1 MNRPFRAIR
10 LLPGIALAA
19 CAAAVVAQQPDRPKS
34 SASRPAPSQAAAF
47 ERYLHLVKLRW
58 DAMWLYIDSR
68 GLPDH
73 KMMIDITAWQ
83 QQVPLPQD
91 YTGDNAWQVPLRPTP
106 AAEPK
111 SAKTGFFR
119 GAIAIAVNG
128 VPIFNPIKNDGKTDT
143 FLAGELDMFGG
154 HAGRADDYHYHIAPV
169 FLNEGDPSRPIA
181 FALDGYPIY
190 GYDEPDGSPCRPL
203 DEWNGHD
210 DPKIGYH
217 YHATREYPYLN
228 GGFRGVV
235 REEGGQVEPQPHEH
249 PIRPATAPLRGAT
262 VTEFERSEDGKTIT
276 VTYDQ
281 RGRTGTVRYTQLPD
295 GAVRFVFTTPDGT
308 TTEQTYRRDT
318 RGKGG
323 GGKAA
328 TAPDNSPKRD
338 AAPAAGEAERQPWL
352 AAHFAEL
359 DADRDGILTAAEV
372 DAECARTLSGYD
384 KDGNGRVTPSERN
397 APGAGRSAMGG
408 FVKQHWQEVDAD
420 GDDVV
425 TGAEILATA
434 RRMFE
439 RADAD
444 RDGRVT
450 ATEAQGRSGG
460 GDGGKSGQQRGG
472 VVPGRGYAVL
482 EQGFQTEVPEH
493 PYDAILVNPTANSIA
508 VSIVSYRHG
517 DAYVEYGIAGRT
529 QLRSDV
535 LHVHQGLPARFDLRG
550 LKADTEYGW
559 RFCFKPEG
567 GNEFELGEPY
577 TFRTARGPDAAFSFT
592 VTADSHLDEGVS
604 TAVYAQTL
612 ANARAARPDFHVD
625 LGDTFMTD
633 KRREFRDAA
642 PQYMAQ
648 RYWLGLLGNSVPM
661 FLALGNHDGETG
673 YGGNEIDQVA
683 GWSFAQRTMH
693 FPPPETATGPGAMYT
708 GRTSWGEDGG
718 GNWFAFHWG
727 PALCIVLDPFWN
739 TTAKSRGRGSEVEL
753 TDDSWGMT
761 LGRAQ
766 YEWLGKTL
774 ASSRAPLRFVFL
786 HHLVGG
792 RGRVARGGVEA
803 APYFE
808 WGGKNADGSDGF
820 AQRRPGWAMPIHAL
834 LVRHGVNVVFHGH
847 DHLFVTNELDGIVYQ
862 CVPQPGNA
870 RGGTRSASDYGYSGG
885 TILGSP
891 GHLRVDVEP
900 RQATVNFVRTVV
912 EGMGQSRRGGEA
924 NGEVVHRYRVTP
936 RGTK

>member
-1 MNRPFRAIR
+1 MSMQLATLVRRLASPVALTSLVALVAAQDRRAQA
-10 LLPGIALAA
+10 PD
-19 CAAAVVAQQPDRPKS
+19 AQQVPP
-34 SASRPAPSQAAAF
+34 QAKAF

-58 DAMWLYIDSR
+58 DELWLYIDSR

-73 KMMIDITAWQ
+73 EMMIDITAWQ

-91 YTGDNAWQVPLRPTP
+91 YAGSNAWQIPLRPTP
-106 AAEPK
+106 AVEPK
-111 SAKTGFFR
+111 SARTGFFR

-190 GYDEPDGSPCRPL
+190 GYDEPDGSPRRAL

-235 REEGGQVEPQPHEH
+235 REEDGQVEPQPHEH

-262 VTEFERSEDGKTIT
+262 VTEFERSDDGKTIT
-276 VTYDQ
+276 VTYEQ
-281 RGRTGTVRYTQLPD
+281 RGRVGTVRYTQLED
-295 GAVRFVFTTPDGT
+295 GAVRFVFTTPDGK
-308 TTEQTYRRDT
+308 TTEQTYRRDS
-318 RGKGG
+318 RARGG
-323 GGKAA
+323 GG
-328 TAPDNSPKRD
+328 NGGED
-338 AAPAAGEAERQPWL
+338 AGRQPWL

-359 DADRDGILTAAEV
+359 DADRDGAIARAEL
-372 DAECARTLSGYD
+372 DAECAGTLAAFDENGD
-384 KDGNGRVTPSERN
+384 GRVVPSERD

-420 GDDVV
+420 ADDVV
-425 TGAEILATA
+425 TAEEMLATA

-439 RADAD
+439 RADQD
-444 RDGRVT
+444 RDGRAT
-450 ATEAQGRSGG
+450 ASEAQGRSGG
-460 GDGGKSGQQRGG
+460 GEGRRSGPQRGG

-482 EQGFQTEVPEH
+482 EPGFQTDVPAH
-493 PYDAILVNPTANSIA
+493 AYDAILGNPTATSIA
-508 VSIVSYRHG
+508 VSVISYRHG
-517 DAYVEYGIAGRT
+517 DACLEYGVQGRPM
-529 QLRSDV
+529 LRSDV
-535 LHVHQGLPARFDLRG
+535 LHVHETLPVRFDLRR
-550 LKADTEYGW
+550 LRPDTEYAW
-559 RFCFKPEG
+559 RFLFRAEG
-567 GNEFELGEPY
+567 GREFEAGEWSS
-577 TFRTARGPDAAFSFT
+577 FRTVPSVDASFTFT
-592 VTADSHLDEGVS
+592 VTADSHLDENTS
-604 TAVYAQTL
+604 TEVYARTL

-633 KRREFRDAA
+633 KRRDFRDAA

-648 RYWLGLLGNSVPM
+648 RYWLGLLGSSVPL
-661 FLALGNHDGETG
+661 FLALGNHDGEAG
-673 YGGNEIDQVA
+673 YGGHEIDQVA
-683 GWSFAQRTMH
+683 GWSFAQRTVH
-693 FPPPETATGPGAMYT
+693 FPPPETTGGPNAMYT
-708 GRTSWGEDGG
+708 GRTSWGEEGG

-727 PALCIVLDPFWN
+727 PALCIVLDPFSN
-739 TTAKSRGRGSEVEL
+739 TMSKPRGRGSEVEL

-766 YEWLGKTL
+766 YDWLAATL
-774 ASSRAPLRFVFL
+774 AASRAPFRFVFL

-803 APYFE
+803 ASYFE
-808 WGGKNADGSDGF
+808 WGGRNADGTEGF
-820 AQRRPGWAMPIHAL
+820 GKRRPGWPMPIHRL
-834 LVRHGVNVVFHGH
+834 LVEHGVSAVFHGH

-870 RGGTRSASDYGYSGG
+870 RGGTRSAAEYGYSSG

-891 GHLRVDVEP
+891 GHLRVEVTP
-900 RQATVNFVRTVV
+900 REATVKFVRSVV
-912 EGMGQSRRGGEA
+912 DGEGPARRGGES
-924 NGEVVHRYRVTP
+924 NGDVVHEYRIAP
-936 RGTK
+936 RRQK